1 MKMRVMSIFLVLIL
15 LGQLFIPKFI
25 HAEGSSSLKKTNAEY
40 IIEQYAL
47 QGDNLE
53 NYLLND
59 TGFFYWRFIHEELSE
74 PVWTMAI
81 DTSCRLLEQ
90 ERDEEFY
97 TRILTSV
104 MTMQQADL
112 SQKIWDQ
119 SSFDDLKG
127 VTDYV
132 MDAIDIATGLAGFSG
147 EIASE
152 IADLISVAS
161 NGAEL
166 VLDSKEKAQYCNLT
180 IQNYAASAS
189 FLKAVTEHTDNKMLK
204 NVAEELQNANKQIF
218 VEQIKCMNEVVM
230 DIEALTWD
238 SVLKKYTF
246 SLLKN
251 TDLYRSSNIVQC
263 CVDVGSDLLEFV
275 DGVQDFF
282 GGLVIA
288 LGDFAF
294 GTSNTFIR
302 YQEMRTLSE
311 IADALKKAN
320 QELVLEEDDD
330 FDSKLETVQKKCE
343 LYSYQIAVHARGEY
357 IFFQLLLQDGGILST
372 FRSIVD
378 SMKSDPTKTDEA
390 SLEAQNMLL
399 IQYQS
404 LLDLI
409 LFPPTPSLTASDVSW
424 IEEPSFDYN
433 DVVPIGG
440 QAFSDILAHPNY
452 ADGKEPFFE
461 GDASCPF
468 VEMSFPLY
476 SNLPEYY
483 LVQESDGDFQ
493 IFYMPE
499 QCDTKS
505 LKAEGIEIYQ
515 TKRVDGLGLNAVSS
529 YTTLPGPW
537 NILRT
542 NDRGLSF
549 GELVWDKDSNQLCFL
564 ASGQGYTQYKA
575 GSQLSLHKPYPV
587 KEIYNTRLGNFLA
600 ENQEGSFSAEESIYK
615 DGTNDL
621 EETSSLYAYVSPA
634 GNLITDFVYEEA
646 CDFSNGLAACKKNGK
661 WGYIDENGVPV
672 TDFIYDACWSGLYDS
687 PYNWAF
693 PATDDTMVVSKEG
706 KMGVLY
712 RDGSVMI
719 EFGAF
724 EDFAPSWNQQLWAKQ
739 GGLWGLID
747 LSNAK
752 EQLGLPSME
761 ETDTSKNP
769 FSYTIVRDDQSV
781 KDSFGEICVP
791 EYTETVVLEGGN
803 QAVTNAVNHQ
813 LLSESVNGFPMELYI
828 SPEEI
833 EFALQNPSFTFKKT
847 TDAEV
852 MELTSNYVS
861 VRYYDYAILGGMTA
875 LVQSFRGATFDLQ
888 TGKRLTLS
896 TLFHR
901 SGEELNS
908 FLRKECVSY
917 IRQNPNSLW
926 SYNAEDVIR
935 EISFQ
940 DSEMSSFYLK
950 DNTVYLLFPK
960 YMLGAGAMGAVEI
973 PVSVS

>member
-1 MKMRVMSIFLVLIL
+1 MKMRVMSIFLTLIL

-25 HAEGSSSLKKTNAEY
+25 RAEDSSSLKKTNAEY
-40 IIEQYAL
+40 ILEQYAL

-59 TGFFYWRFIHEELSE
+59 TGFFYWRFIHEKLSE
-74 PVWTMAI
+74 PVWTIAI

-132 MDAIDIATGLAGFSG
+132 MDAIDIATSLAGFSG
-147 EIASE
+147 EMASE

-161 NGAEL
+161 DGAEL

-330 FDSKLETVQKKCE
+330 FDSKLEMVQKKCE

-357 IFFQLLLQDGGILST
+357 IFFQLLLQDGGILSK

-424 IEEPSFDYN
+424 IEEPSFTYD

-440 QAFSDILAHPNY
+440 PAFSDIATENNF
-452 ADGKEPFFE
+452 ADGKTEFFPDLVFPF
-461 GDASCPF
+461 C
-468 VEMSFPLY
+468 EMSFPLY

-483 LVQESDGDFQ
+483 NVKAKNGNWQL
-493 IFYMPE
+493 FYMPDRVNSDELKQNGLTLGGNKSYRYDCMGITVDAGGNYISPASLSAPWQPLFTVGRGGAAGLLYWNEGE
-499 QCDTKS
+499 QMALFSTSDFESRSPIVKQIR
-505 LKAEGIEIYQ
+505 E
-515 TKRVDGLGLNAVSS
+515 LG
-529 YTTLPGPW
+529 
-537 NILRT
+537 
-542 NDRGLSF
+542 
-549 GELVWDKDSNQLCFL
+549 
-564 ASGQGYTQYKA
+564 
-575 GSQLSLHKPYPV
+575 LHKPYPV
-587 KEIYNTRLGNFLA
+587 QAY
-600 ENQEGSFSAEESIYK
+600 SSAPVGETGAADTMWAYVAP
-615 DGTNDL
+615 DGT
-621 EETSSLYAYVSPA
+621 
-634 GNLITDFVYEEA
+634 LITDFVFA
-646 CDFSNGLAACKKNGK
+646 KAGQFSDGLAACSMDGET

-672 TDFIYDACWSGLYDS
+672 TDFVYDACWDGLYDY
-687 PYNWAF
+687 PDGCAF
-693 PATDDTMVVSKEG
+693 PATDDTIVVSKEG
-706 KMGVLY
+706 QMGVLY

-724 EDFAPSWNQQLWAKQ
+724 DDLAPSWNQQLWAKKD
-739 GGLWGLID
+739 GLWGLID

-752 EQLGLPSME
+752 EQLGLSSMV
-761 ETDTSKNP
+761 ETDTSKNSL
-769 FSYTIVRDDQSV
+769 SYTIVREDQSV
-781 KDSFGEICVP
+781 RDSFGEICVAQ
-791 EYTETVVLEGGN
+791 YTETVVLEGGN
-803 QAVTNAVNHQ
+803 QAVTNAINHQ